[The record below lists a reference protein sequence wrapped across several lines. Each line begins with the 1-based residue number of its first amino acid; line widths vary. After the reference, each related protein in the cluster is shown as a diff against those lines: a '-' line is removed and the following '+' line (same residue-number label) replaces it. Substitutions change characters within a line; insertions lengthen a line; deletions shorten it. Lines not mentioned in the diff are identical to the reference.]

1 MVNNNPIKYSDL
13 ISPDN
18 SITDLIKQLDTLSDS
33 YTNALQNIKN
43 EAIQLASILQRVS
56 GATEEGRRATKKAAD
71 DADRLARAQ
80 KELAFAESENAK
92 RISELNIAKQEA
104 NQINKLLV
112 KINQSAEGSYNRLSA
127 QYSLNKIYI
136 NNMTKAEREA
146 AEAQEGL
153 ISKTKELYQEM
164 NRLQKETGKSQLNVG
179 NYSEVSD
186 AIINY
191 GDRLKESL
199 GLNNAFGESLL
210 SLGKGGEQS
219 KAIFQAMADGAKA
232 LGKTLLSLMSNPVFL
247 AIAGIAAAGTAFK
260 FWYDYNSGLVEATR
274 LTQQFTQKQ
283 GDDLKAY
290 RNQVQ
295 AISETFNVDFK
306 ETLIAANAVAQQF
319 GISADNALKLIQD
332 GFIAG
337 GDANGEF
344 LDSLKE
350 YPAYF
355 KEAGISADQFI
366 AIVAQ
371 TNKMGIFSDKG
382 VDAIKEANIRLREM
396 TTATAEA
403 LEGIGISSD
412 KVQEELQTGAK
423 TTFDIMQ
430 EVSMRLN
437 ELPSSA
443 SAVGTAIADI
453 FGDPGEDAGLQYLR
467 TLKDIE
473 LNLDEVKK
481 STGELGT
488 LQEELLQSQVQL
500 DNTIAA
506 IFDQTGGGFET
517 LTTKIKVFVN
527 DTLTSLLNKI
537 IGIYNAVVEWYN
549 SSVEVR
555 TVVMSLIGAFQT
567 IYNMQMNIAKLA
579 FQTLR
584 DMGDALISLFTLD
597 FSGLND
603 ALNRFGNNVVDFITD
618 TAQETAEIFQ
628 ERYNDIDKKLKPI
641 TIPVIVGDADVSTT
655 NNNKNTN
662 GSNANGG
669 NTDVENIYKRTL
681 SIRRKMEDE
690 QLALEK
696 DEWEKRK
703 KQTQNRY
710 TRQIED
716 LKHQLAT
723 EKNLTVADKEAI
735 NNTIKALEKQQTNAL
750 LKIEEE
756 RQQKMLEAQKRGL
769 ELRLAAVKV
778 GSEEEK
784 KLQLQL
790 IQVNKAIA
798 LRQNAALPESERQD
812 VGVISAGFD
821 KQSADTTT
829 NFDQNFLLQQQQ
841 QAEAEI
847 DLLDTTEKRKTV
859 LKLKAEK
866 ERLEKTLALQKQYSN
881 SFTAEQI
888 KETETQIRAVDQKIK
903 EAEQPNDIYDLFGL
917 NLNDDQKEAINESI
931 DFAMEQLTT
940 FAEKRV
946 EIANQNLERADEEVE
961 NAQRVLNAEITARD
975 KGYAN
980 NVQNAQKELELAK
993 RNQQKALQ
1001 EQQKALKQQQ
1011 AIQTVQ
1017 EMGNLVASTALIWSQ
1032 LGFPAAIPAIAIMW
1046 ASFAASKIKAAQLA
1060 KQQETYG
1067 EGTVELLSGGSH
1079 QSGNDIDLGTK
1090 PDGTRRRAEGG
1101 EFFAVINKRNSRRF
1115 RRYIPDVIKSFN
1127 NGTFAHKY
1135 LNSYNMDGVNVQID
1149 NTPNLDEMGKDIRAI
1164 RKQNESKR
1172 YIDGNGNTVIING
1185 NHKRI
1190 IKRR

>member
-43 EAIQLASILQRVS
+43 EAVQLASILQRVS
-56 GATEEGRRATKKAAD
+56 GATEEGRKATKKAAD

-164 NRLQKETGKSQLNVG
+164 NRLQQETGKSQLNVG

-219 KAIFQAMADGAKA
+219 KAVFQAMADGAKA

-443 SAVGTAIADI
+443 SAVGTAIADV
-453 FGDPGEDAGLQYLR
+453 FGGPGEDAGLQYLR

-481 STGELGT
+481 TTGEQGA
-488 LQEELLQSQVQL
+488 LQEELLQSQVQ
-500 DNTIAA
+500 
-506 IFDQTGGGFET
+506 
-517 LTTKIKVFVN
+517 
-527 DTLTSLLNKI
+527 
-537 IGIYNAVVEWYN
+537 
-549 SSVEVR
+549 
-555 TVVMSLIGAFQT
+555 
-567 IYNMQMNIAKLA
+567 
-579 FQTLR
+579 
-584 DMGDALISLFTLD
+584 
-597 FSGLND
+597 
-603 ALNRFGNNVVDFITD
+603 
-618 TAQETAEIFQ
+618 
-628 ERYNDIDKKLKPI
+628 
-641 TIPVIVGDADVSTT
+641 
-655 NNNKNTN
+655 
-662 GSNANGG
+662 
-669 NTDVENIYKRTL
+669 
-681 SIRRKMEDE
+681 
-690 QLALEK
+690 
-696 DEWEKRK
+696 
-703 KQTQNRY
+703 
-710 TRQIED
+710 
-716 LKHQLAT
+716 
-723 EKNLTVADKEAI
+723 
-735 NNTIKALEKQQTNAL
+735 
-750 LKIEEE
+750 
-756 RQQKMLEAQKRGL
+756 
-769 ELRLAAVKV
+769 
-778 GSEEEK
+778 
-784 KLQLQL
+784 
-790 IQVNKAIA
+790 
-798 LRQNAALPESERQD
+798 
-812 VGVISAGFD
+812 
-821 KQSADTTT
+821 
-829 NFDQNFLLQQQQ
+829 
-841 QAEAEI
+841 
-847 DLLDTTEKRKTV
+847 
-859 LKLKAEK
+859 
-866 ERLEKTLALQKQYSN
+866 
-881 SFTAEQI
+881 
-888 KETETQIRAVDQKIK
+888 
-903 EAEQPNDIYDLFGL
+903 
-917 NLNDDQKEAINESI
+917 
-931 DFAMEQLTT
+931 
-940 FAEKRV
+940 
-946 EIANQNLERADEEVE
+946 
-961 NAQRVLNAEITARD
+961 
-975 KGYAN
+975 
-980 NVQNAQKELELAK
+980 
-993 RNQQKALQ
+993 
-1001 EQQKALKQQQ
+1001 
-1011 AIQTVQ
+1011 
-1017 EMGNLVASTALIWSQ
+1017 
-1032 LGFPAAIPAIAIMW
+1032 
-1046 ASFAASKIKAAQLA
+1046 
-1060 KQQETYG
+1060 
-1067 EGTVELLSGGSH
+1067 
-1079 QSGNDIDLGTK
+1079 
-1090 PDGTRRRAEGG
+1090 
-1101 EFFAVINKRNSRRF
+1101 
-1115 RRYIPDVIKSFN
+1115 
-1127 NGTFAHKY
+1127 
-1135 LNSYNMDGVNVQID
+1135 
-1149 NTPNLDEMGKDIRAI
+1149 
-1164 RKQNESKR
+1164 
-1172 YIDGNGNTVIING
+1172 
-1185 NHKRI
+1185 
-1190 IKRR
+1190 

>member
-1090 PDGTRRRAEGG
+1090 PDGTHRRAEGG